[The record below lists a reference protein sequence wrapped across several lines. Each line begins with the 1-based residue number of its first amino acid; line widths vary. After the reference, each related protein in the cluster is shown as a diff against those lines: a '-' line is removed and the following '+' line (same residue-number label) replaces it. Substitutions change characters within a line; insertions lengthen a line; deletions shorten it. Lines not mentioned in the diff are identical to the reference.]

1 MKKVNFLAAIVT
13 IVVLA
18 FATITYVPK
27 HNFQYSFS
35 VISDTHL
42 GVDETKYSSKVA
54 IAKTTIALN
63 CIKNC
68 FPKDKCIVI
77 NGDVVDNYY
86 ETSYNSLTSTIL
98 NVNSSEKSLPYI
110 YFNLGNHEFKSNG
123 NGPSIEKYYYRS
135 ISQFVNKTHYI
146 QTKLNAAADVSHFC
160 RDKSKS
166 YDLQYVQHTPFF
178 FLGSDS
184 ITEASTNDCAY
195 LKPDQLSY
203 LNHHINRGLSFVFC
217 HQPPYNTVKGSDA
230 SNCISN
236 TNDLLNVLSNHPKAI
251 IFTAHTHMAF
261 ENYPLTFGNNYS
273 KLGSCP
279 VITSPSVYR
288 SLEGLHISVYND
300 LVYIQGIKYC
310 SNISYTTYPGWSITI
325 LRNGN
330 TSSH

>member
-1 MKKVNFLAAIVT
+1 MNQVVKKVNFLAAIITITALAFVT
-13 IVVLA
+13 I
-18 FATITYVPK
+18 TSMPK

-42 GVDETKYSSKVA
+42 GVDETKYSGKIA
-54 IAKTTIALN
+54 IAKTTTALN

-77 NGDVVDNYY
+77 NGDIVDNYY
-86 ETSYNSLTSTIL
+86 ETSYDSLTNTIL
-98 NVNSSEKSLPYI
+98 NVKNLPYI

-123 NGPSIEKYYYRS
+123 NGSSIKKYYYQS
-135 ISQFVNKTHYI
+135 ISEFVNKTRYI
-146 QTKLNAAADVSHFC
+146 QTKLNASADISHFY
-160 RDKSKS
+160 RDKNKA
-166 YDLQYVQHTPFF
+166 YDLQYVQYTPFL

-184 ITEASTNDCAY
+184 ITEGSTNDCAY
-195 LKPDQLSY
+195 LNSDQLSY
-203 LNHHINRGLSFVFC
+203 LSQHINTGLSFVFC

-230 SNCISN
+230 SNCIYN
-236 TNDLLNVLSNHPKAI
+236 TNDLLHVLKSHPKAI
-251 IFTAHTHMAF
+251 IFTAHTHRDF

-300 LVYIQGIKYC
+300 LIYIQGIKYC
-310 SNISYTTYPGWSITI
+310 SNVSYTTYPSWSITI
-325 LRNGN
+325 HR
-330 TSSH
+330 